1 MIDKSLAYRLSFYIS
16 LAVISVFVVFIIAY
30 FFMNQ
35 RLLRENIEN
44 KAIGLNSEVN
54 SLVNRQVVST
64 KEVTENI
71 ALQFH
76 YYSTNEKVQILLSS
90 IIVRYPYISSIQVVL
105 KESDEI
111 SKKHYTI
118 GYDRH
123 SNLNYNESG
132 DFSLVNS
139 ADQRYLANFTLEDSA
154 GWTDAFY
161 DSEHDVVAVLYYHQ
175 VNLIDN
181 NGNPVKAGHVISKLS
196 LSTLNENISG
206 MIHPESRGYAFIV
219 DGAGNYLTHPQKER
233 ILKSNI
239 TALSSKI
246 INYKKNDLA
255 TMLSQRE
262 RGTLIAY
269 PEPLDYEK
277 SWVHFS
283 PIPETSWFLI
293 YVIPHRELFSE
304 LYGVTI
310 RMIIFALAG
319 IVLLF
324 AIIGFI
330 TKKLIAPL
338 KDVTSQ
344 LTDFSNPNKRNEAQT
359 ENEVKQVAS
368 SLEFLKN
375 WFEEYQRSR
384 EKEVHSSQQYK
395 QDLQQASEIQQSL
408 IKTNFPIFT
417 ERKEVDLY
425 AVYKPARVVSGD
437 LFDFF
442 FIDDDHLLL
451 TIGDVSGKGVP
462 AAIFMSVAL
471 TMIKNNAF
479 LKYPR
484 KIIRKTNAELYTSN
498 QHQYF
503 LTLFL
508 GVLNVK
514 TGELEYCNAAHTF
527 PYILKS
533 NGSIEE
539 LNSTHGL
546 PLGLYLDK
554 AYKYDQV
561 SLEKGDMIILYT
573 DGISD
578 VVNDQ
583 TIKEN
588 LIQMKGKSPKEVVES
603 LNFIQGNTSQV
614 DDVCLL
620 AVKFMP

>member
-30 FFMNQ
+30 FLLNQ

-44 KAIGLNSEVN
+44 KAIGLNAEVN
-54 SLVNRQVVST
+54 SVVNRQIVST

-76 YYSTNEKVQILLSS
+76 YYSSNHYVEPLLSS

-105 KESDEI
+105 KNQEGHSA
-111 SKKHYTI
+111 KYYALV
-118 GYDRH
+118 YDQQTK
-123 SNLNYNESG
+123 LKYNESN
-132 DFSLVNS
+132 DYLFAS
-139 ADQRYLANFTLEDSA
+139 AADKRHIANLTLEDSA
-154 GWTDAFY
+154 GWTESFY
-161 DSEHDVVAVLYYHQ
+161 DQVHEKVAVFYYHQ
-175 VNLIDN
+175 VKTLNTYGDLE
-181 NGNPVKAGHVISKLS
+181 KTGHVISKFS
-196 LSTLNENISG
+196 LSSLNESITR
-206 MIHPESRGYAFIV
+206 MINPGSRGYAFIV

-246 INYKKNDLA
+246 IDYEKNDLA
-255 TMLSQRE
+255 SMLAQRQ

-283 PIPETSWFLI
+283 PIPGTSWFLV
-293 YVIPHRELFSE
+293 YVIPHRELFGE
-304 LYGVTI
+304 LYGVTL

-324 AIIGFI
+324 AAIVFI
-330 TKKLIAPL
+330 TSKLIAPL

-344 LTDFSNPNKRNEAQT
+344 LTDFSNPNKEIKAQT

-384 EKEVHSSQQYK
+384 EKEVHSSLQYR

-408 IKTNFPIFT
+408 IKTNFPVFT
-417 ERKEVDLY
+417 ERKEVDLH

-442 FIDDDHLLL
+442 FMDDERLLL

-527 PYILKS
+527 PYILKAD
-533 NGSIEE
+533 GSIEE

-561 SLEKGDMIILYT
+561 YLDKGDMIILYT
-573 DGISD
+573 DGVSD
-578 VVNDQ
+578 VLNEQ
-583 TIKEN
+583 SIREN
-588 LIQMKGKSPKEVVES
+588 LMQMKGKSPKEVVES
-603 LNFIQGNTSQV
+603 LNIIQENISQV

-620 AVKFMP
+620 AVKYMP